1 MIKNILIIFM
11 VFSIVV
17 LLKEKPDNMEILK
30 NSFFSAKEIIENNYN
45 SIIKNNW
52 ERKDLKNQEP
62 ESWA

>member
-11 VFSIVV
+11 AFSIAV

-30 NSFFSAKEIIENNYN
+30 NSFFSAKEVIEKGYN

-52 ERKDLKNQEP
+52 ERKDLKNRGRKD
-62 ESWA
+62 WA